1 MITHF
6 YIDNFKSLVNF
17 DLELSKFTCLIGLN
31 GAGKST
37 VLQAL
42 DFASALMVQGGV
54 SEWLKQRGWSVND
67 VASNI
72 TKRKLI
78 KLAIT
83 AEVVDGSGKISTLIW
98 AATFDLTKQCCIRE
112 TLVGGVLCFFES
124 DGQVYS
130 TGNCRYSEPYAG
142 DIDFQYQGSL
152 LSQLNP
158 NRLNGCMQLFKDHL
172 TRLRAFDAFSPD
184 YLRLPSAKNASNN
197 KNDIGVDGAL
207 LAKFI
212 RELSPENK
220 AHLLASLQTYYPQV
234 TAINTRLLL
243 STETIELEV
252 VEQHGDGQ
260 KNLKTKARH
269 INDGMLRM
277 LAILAEQFSPL
288 ETLLFDEIE
297 NGINPEVIEKVV
309 DALVASPKQII
320 VTTHSPML
328 LNYMSDEVAK
338 EAVMLIYK
346 NRDGSTHATRFF
358 DVPSAAHKLKS
369 LAPGDAMLD
378 VYLDNI
384 AQEAE
389 SHHAA

>member
-1 MITHF
+1 MITRF

-54 SEWLKQRGWSVND
+54 SEWLKQRGWLVND
-67 VASNI
+67 IASNI

-83 AEVVDGSGKISTLIW
+83 AEVVDVSGKISTLIW
-98 AATFDLTKQCCIRE
+98 TATFDLAKQCCVRE
-112 TLVGGVLCFFES
+112 TLEGGVLRFFES

-130 TGNCRYSEPYAG
+130 TGNCLHSEPYSG

-158 NRLNGCMQLFKDHL
+158 NRLNGCTRLFKDCL

-184 YLRLPSAKNASNN
+184 YLRLPSDKNASNN
-197 KNDIGVDGAL
+197 KHDIGVDGAL

-212 RELSPENK
+212 RELSLENK
-220 AHLLASLQTYYPQV
+220 DHLLASLQTYYPQIV
-234 TAINTRLLL
+234 AINTRLVL
-243 STETIELEV
+243 STETIELEI
-252 VEQHGDGQ
+252 VEQHGE

-269 INDGMLRM
+269 INDGILRM
-277 LAILAEQFSPL
+277 LAILAEQYSPV

-328 LNYMSDEVAK
+328 LNYMSDAVAK
-338 EAVMLIYK
+338 ESVMLIYK
-346 NRDGSTHATRFF
+346 RADGATQATRFF
-358 DVPSAAHKLKS
+358 DAPSAARKLES

-378 VYLDNI
+378 VFLADI
-384 AQEAE
+384 ASEVEA
-389 SHHAA
+389 SHVE